1 MAYHALS
8 SQGRPFSWSAA
19 MGFGGVSPLK
29 LTIVLLIIVLIFGTK
44 WLKSLAA
51 YLGTAKSLRDA
62 MGAGAA
68 PRQAQHEK
76 RSEERRVGKEWRR
89 RAWPYDERDIRS

>member
-1 MAYHALS
+1 
-8 SQGRPFSWSAA
+8 

-51 YLGTAKSLRDA
+51 YLGAAKSLRDA

-68 PRQAQHEK
+68 PRQAQHDKAEPDRELSEPK
-76 RSEERRVGKEWRR
+76 QRSG
-89 RAWPYDERDIRS
+89 RA

>member
-1 MAYHALS
+1 
-8 SQGRPFSWSAA
+8 

-76 RSEERRVGKEWRR
+76 AEPDRELSEPKQRSG
-89 RAWPYDERDIRS
+89 RA

>member
-1 MAYHALS
+1 
-8 SQGRPFSWSAA
+8 

-51 YLGTAKSLRDA
+51 RLGGAAKTLRDA

-76 RSEERRVGKEWRR
+76 AEPDRELSEPKQRSG
-89 RAWPYDERDIRS
+89 RA

>member
-1 MAYHALS
+1 
-8 SQGRPFSWSAA
+8 

-51 YLGTAKSLRDA
+51 YLGGAAKSWREA
-62 MGAGAA
+62 TGPGAA

-76 RSEERRVGKEWRR
+76 AEPDRELSEPKQRSG
-89 RAWPYDERDIRS
+89 RA

>member
-1 MAYHALS
+1 
-8 SQGRPFSWSAA
+8 

-51 YLGTAKSLRDA
+51 YLGAAKSLRDA

-68 PRQAQHEK
+68 PRQGQHEK
-76 RSEERRVGKEWRR
+76 AEADRELSEPKQRSG
-89 RAWPYDERDIRS
+89 RA